1 MTFRQIVGGWLNQW
15 ERKYMESHADETRLL
30 GFLDKL
36 GIAHKTYH
44 HTPVFTVEEAQKARS
59 KMPASPGHQHSKN
72 LFVRDKKKNYALVVA
87 EEKAPIDLKALADLI
102 GLKRISFASAERL
115 EAYLGVK
122 PGSVTPF
129 AMLNA
134 FENPAEDQPTIRVFI
149 DQTLMA
155 AEFAYFHPLHN
166 TATTAIRPTDLQAFL
181 AACGGEAEVLKL

>member
-1 MTFRQIVGGWLNQW
+1 
-15 ERKYMESHADETRLL
+15 MESHADETRLL
-30 GFLDKL
+30 GFLDTL

-44 HTPVFTVEEAQKARS
+44 HTPVFTVDEAQKARGE
-59 KMPASPGHQHSKN
+59 MPAGPEHRHSKN

-87 EEKAPIDLKALADLI
+87 EEKAPIDLKALADAI

-134 FENPAEDQPTIRVFI
+134 YERPAEDQPTIRVFI
-149 DQTLMA
+149 DQTLIA
-155 AEFAYFHPLHN
+155 AELAYFHPLHN
-166 TATTAIRPTDLQAFL
+166 AATTAIRPADLQAFL
-181 AACGGEAEVLKL
+181 AACGGEAEVLNL